1 METMYREVTMDIWDY
16 FLGLAVVLLVIG
28 GIGFLWWMI
37 RNDTRPVSSES
48 DEQQDDPHLL
58 KK

>member
-1 METMYREVTMDIWDY
+1 MNLWDY
-16 FLGLAVVLLVIG
+16 FLAIAVVLFVIG

-37 RNDTRPVSSES
+37 RNDTRSVSSES